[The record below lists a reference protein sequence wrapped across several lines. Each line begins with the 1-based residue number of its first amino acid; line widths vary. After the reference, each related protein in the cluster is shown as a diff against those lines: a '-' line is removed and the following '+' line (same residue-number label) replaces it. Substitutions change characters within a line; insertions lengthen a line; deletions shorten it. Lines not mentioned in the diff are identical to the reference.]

1 MRAIIADMPK
11 RTSRLVFTPRGWEI
25 FKLILEGNSTPKI
38 AELICISYS
47 GVLRHREKML
57 EQNDCHSMNELV
69 AKFYGFSSDFILEI
83 PDIGV

>member
-1 MRAIIADMPK
+1 MWAIMADMPK
-11 RTSRLVFTPRGWEI
+11 RTSRLVFTPRGREI
-25 FKLILEGNSTPKI
+25 FKLILKGKTTTEI

-69 AKFYGFSSDFILEI
+69 AKYYGFSSDFI